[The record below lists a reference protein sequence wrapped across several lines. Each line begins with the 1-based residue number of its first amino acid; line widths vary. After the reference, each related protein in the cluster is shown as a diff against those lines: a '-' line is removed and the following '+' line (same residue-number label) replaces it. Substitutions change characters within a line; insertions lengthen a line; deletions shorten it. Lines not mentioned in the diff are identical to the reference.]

1 MTARRKMTY
10 NIFEVW
16 DGLETASIQ
25 KGAGME
31 NDNQREKIEQARREL
46 NRLALKYGMQDM
58 RVLNQSVK
66 LDALLNEYKERVDKQ
81 NSARHP

>member
-1 MTARRKMTY
+1 
-10 NIFEVW
+10 
-16 DGLETASIQ
+16 
-25 KGAGME
+25 ME